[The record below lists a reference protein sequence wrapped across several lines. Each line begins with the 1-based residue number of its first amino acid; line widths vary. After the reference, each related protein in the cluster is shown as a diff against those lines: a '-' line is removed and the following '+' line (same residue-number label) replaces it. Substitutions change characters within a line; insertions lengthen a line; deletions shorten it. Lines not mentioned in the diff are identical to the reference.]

1 MSPSVNASPLTNSHD
16 ASQMA
21 LIHLTFKMH
30 MNSTGSLR
38 MPYSLQRIIGKTAL
52 CFFTLSNIETGDNDK
67 DGDKDEDVDG
77 GDDDDLDMMTM

>member
-1 MSPSVNASPLTNSHD
+1 
-16 ASQMA
+16 
-21 LIHLTFKMH
+21 
-30 MNSTGSLR
+30 

-77 GDDDDLDMMTM
+77 GDDDDLDMMTR